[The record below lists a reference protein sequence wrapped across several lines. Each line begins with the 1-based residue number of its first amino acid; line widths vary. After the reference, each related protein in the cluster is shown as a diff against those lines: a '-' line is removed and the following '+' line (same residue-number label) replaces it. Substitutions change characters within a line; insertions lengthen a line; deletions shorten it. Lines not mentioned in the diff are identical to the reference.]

1 MYPWQNIGPPL
12 SGKAE
17 FFNQTR
23 MFRKDAREAVREAGN
38 TFLASPTDQINSR
51 QDIDEAD
58 GIRSQKPIAISQR
71 TLIGW
76 QHQSSW
82 QLP

>member
-23 MFRKDAREAVREAGN
+23 MFRKDAREAVREVGN
-38 TFLASPTDQINSR
+38 TFLASRSIMKYPKDDIN
-51 QDIDEAD
+51 DNKLE
-58 GIRSQKPIAISQR
+58 K
-71 TLIGW
+71 
-76 QHQSSW
+76 
-82 QLP
+82 LPLL